1 MASLMQLKNSLPP
14 NNVSDSR
21 VQSQLKFFES
31 QINLVL
37 YYEIKGPENL
47 ESSEDVYE
55 INFKAVLNVGVFR
68 NPIIVVVHF
77 SIFKDKRNKL

>member
-47 ESSEDVYE
+47 ESSGDIYE

-68 NPIIVVVHF
+68 NPIIVEFVHF
-77 SIFKDKRNKL
+77 SIF